1 MVYSS
6 RTLALLLAFCIAAIT
21 AAFITLLHVSSTVLL
36 VTFLIGFSVS
46 YLLIFTVLEFLI
58 FREINKI
65 HKLITKLRKKEL
77 SRLQR
82 QKSALLNPLKGINEE
97 IFSFAELKQKEIDEL
112 KKLEAFRK
120 EFIADVS
127 HELKTPI
134 FAAQGFV
141 HTLLDGAVNDKAV
154 RIKFLKKA
162 AKSLDGLDALV
173 QDLLTLSQIETGQIK
188 MHFENIDLV
197 KLTEEVFEQLEE
209 KAKKRDIRLRLAT
222 DARQVWV
229 YADWQR
235 IFQVMS
241 NLVSNAIKHSFEGG
255 EVVVGFETGKKHV
268 TTYVRDYGEGIPAE
282 HLPRIFE
289 RFYRVDKSR
298 SREKGGTGLGL
309 AIVKHILENHNTR
322 AEVEKANPGKGS
334 EFSFRLPRNKNS
346 RIKKRMKFI
355 LAHHLLW
362 EDHNWLVINKPPHIS
377 TLADRTSDLNILE
390 AVRRH
395 YPNAQA
401 CHRLDKETSGVL
413 VLAKNPRSLPPPE
426 PSVPASAG

>member
-6 RTLALLLAFCIAAIT
+6 RTLALLLAFSIAVVT
-21 AAFITLLHVSSTVLL
+21 TAFITLLEVKSSVLL
-36 VTFLIGFSVS
+36 VTFFISFSVS
-46 YLLIFTVLEFLI
+46 YLLIYVVLEFLI

-77 SRLQR
+77 NRINR
-82 QKSALLNPLKGINEE
+82 QKSGLLNPLKGINEE
-97 IFSFAELKQKEIDEL
+97 IYSFAELKQKEIDEL
-112 KKLEAFRK
+112 KKLEAFRR

-141 HTLLDGAVNDKAV
+141 HTLLDGAVNDKSV
-154 RIKFLKKA
+154 RNKFLKKA

-188 MHFENIDLV
+188 MHFESIDLV
-197 KLTEEVFEQLEE
+197 KLTEEVFEQLED
-209 KAKKRDIRLRLAT
+209 KAKKRNIRLKVET
-222 DARQVWV
+222 DVRPVIV

-241 NLVSNAIKHSFEGG
+241 NLVSNAIKHSYEGG
-255 EVVVGFETGKKHV
+255 EVVVWFEMGKKNV
-268 TTYVRDYGEGIPAE
+268 TTHVRDYGEGIPAE

-309 AIVKHILENHNTR
+309 AIVKHILENHGTK
-322 AEVEKANPGKGS
+322 AEVKSEPEKGS
-334 EFSFRLPRNKNS
+334 DFSFKLPRY
-346 RIKKRMKFI
+346 
-355 LAHHLLW
+355 
-362 EDHNWLVINKPPHIS
+362 KPG
-377 TLADRTSDLNILE
+377 E
-390 AVRRH
+390 E
-395 YPNAQA
+395 
-401 CHRLDKETSGVL
+401 KE
-413 VLAKNPRSLPPPE
+413 
-426 PSVPASAG
+426 